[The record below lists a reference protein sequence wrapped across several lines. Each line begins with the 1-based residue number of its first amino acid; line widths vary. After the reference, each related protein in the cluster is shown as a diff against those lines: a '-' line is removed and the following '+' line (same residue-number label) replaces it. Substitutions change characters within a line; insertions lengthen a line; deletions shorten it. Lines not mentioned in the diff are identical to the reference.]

1 MSCLGVMGFC
11 LDVSPCLHLIWVV
24 WFSFSGSLL
33 LSSQI
38 RELFLSTFIF
48 KFLKIIIINLFIHLE
63 GMCISITEADAIRIS
78 MHSQRYDTLK
88 IHMKQLPMWC
98 DLTMQCD
105 LIWFNTM
112 RFNALYKKN
121 TMPVIHRGKQN
132 VSNAFNSTN
141 IFAVCHG
148 GSIWFMIDIKGCLRI
163 SEHKW
168 VSIVWSY
175 IVVYNHFSPDWIV
188 RLF

>member
-141 IFAVCHG
+141 ILFAMVDR
-148 GSIWFMIDIKGCLRI
+148 SDLWSTLRAA
-163 SEHKW
+163 
-168 VSIVWSY
+168 
-175 IVVYNHFSPDWIV
+175 
-188 RLF
+188 